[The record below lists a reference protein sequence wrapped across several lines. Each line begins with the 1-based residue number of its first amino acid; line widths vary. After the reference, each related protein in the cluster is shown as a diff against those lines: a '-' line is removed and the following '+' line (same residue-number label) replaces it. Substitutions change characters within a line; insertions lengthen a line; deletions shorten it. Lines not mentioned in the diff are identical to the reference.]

1 MSNRDDL
8 HWITQFTLLGDN
20 KAFEKLVGKYQSPI
34 RRFFLNLTMGDASLS
49 DDLAQETFIKAF
61 VNVHS
66 FQALSNFSTWLYRIA
81 YNVFYDSMRTQKQ
94 FSELDVREIDLQYQ
108 SDNAFSAE
116 KLDFYNALQHLK
128 KEEQTVLILH
138 YMEDKTQKEI
148 AKIMNCP
155 EGTVKTYLL
164 KGKNKLMDYLNK
176 EGYDKK

>member
-1 MSNRDDL
+1 
-8 HWITQFTLLGDN
+8 
-20 KAFEKLVGKYQSPI
+20 
-34 RRFFLNLTMGDASLS
+34 
-49 DDLAQETFIKAF
+49 
-61 VNVHS
+61 
-66 FQALSNFSTWLYRIA
+66 
-81 YNVFYDSMRTQKQ
+81 MRTQKQ

-116 KLDFYNALQHLK
+116 KLDFYLK